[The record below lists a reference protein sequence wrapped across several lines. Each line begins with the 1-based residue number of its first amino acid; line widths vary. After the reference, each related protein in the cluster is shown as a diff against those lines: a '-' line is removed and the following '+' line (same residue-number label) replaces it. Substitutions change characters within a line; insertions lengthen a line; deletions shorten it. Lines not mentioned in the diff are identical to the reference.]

1 MTPAMTPTQIVI
13 RVVPGPNGQ
22 TGVGVESPFGLGQTL
37 ALLGAAIQAV
47 AQKVPEP
54 SPIQLAR
61 GPLPKATNGVQ

>member
-1 MTPAMTPTQIVI
+1 VTPTQIIV

-22 TGVGVESPFGLGQTL
+22 VGVGVESPLGLGQTL

-54 SPIQLAR
+54 SPIELAR
-61 GPLPKATNGVQ
+61 GPLPNGVHGR